1 MVRFLCSSKKEKEMK
16 LAMKLLV
23 AVALIV
29 CASAEARAQAGT
41 LPLDHFMC
49 YKAKPPKGTP
59 KFVPISEVMLWDQFE
74 RVTFEVKKPLGIC
87 NPAQKFEEPVYDAKT
102 HLKAYAIKAMRDS
115 AKPTERESLV
125 KDQFHR
131 NGLRML
137 TKRAQILL
145 VPTSKDL
152 GNVVPPPPDPATHV
166 VDHFMCYKAKPPKGM
181 KWDKVTGVKV
191 EDQFLQPKLYNLL
204 PRWLCNPADK
214 YWQGKVEP
222 RHIPQRHLLC
232 YIARPAKGQPKH
244 EPRRVSVNN
253 QFGSEVLDTVKEDIF
268 CIPAEKEIIVPQ
280 PTCGDNAVNQASEQC
295 DGADDNAC
303 PGQCKPDCTCPTTEP
318 FCGDGTVN
326 QPSEECDPP
335 GSVCAGGF
343 GICSTDCKCN
353 ETDIFSATTAQVEVR
368 FPNGA
373 SEIINMSGPTTVEV
387 RLGGISDMDGD
398 GREEVET
405 EMLQLELTG
414 TSPMLG
420 PVNVRLNPT
429 MPSRGMIKEQTNN
442 TPGVLDL
449 PPLAPSGLADSFFDV
464 FFDIEVAGQTLHNQ
478 QPKHMRTVITHKPPA
493 EGETYEDPTPIELY
507 DENGRP
513 TGITLVGAH
522 HTPNPPHDL
531 CGNGRVDPGELC
543 DWSANPPTCAC
554 STLVVVGS
562 CGNDCRTCYGCP

>member
-1 MVRFLCSSKKEKEMK
+1 MVRFLCSSKRKEKEMK
-16 LAMKLLV
+16 LAVKLLV
-23 AVALIV
+23 AGALV
-29 CASAEARAQAGT
+29 LCVSAEARAQAGA

-49 YKAKPPKGTP
+49 YRAKAPKGTP
-59 KFVPISEVMLWDQFE
+59 KFVPIPGVTLRDQFE
-74 RVTFEVKKPLGIC
+74 TVTFDVKKPLDIC
-87 NPAQKFEEPVYDAKT
+87 NPADKNGEGIKDPST
-102 HLKAYAIKAMRDS
+102 HLKAYAIKPMRDS
-115 AKPTERESLV
+115 AKPAERKSLV

-131 NGLRML
+131 NGLRVL

-145 VPTSKDL
+145 VPTSKNL
-152 GNVVPPPPDPATHV
+152 GNIVPPPPDPATHT
-166 VDHFMCYKAKPPKGM
+166 VDHFACYRVRAAKGEKLQ
-181 KWDKVTGVKV
+181 KIAGVKV
-191 EDQFLQPKLYNLL
+191 EDQFLQPKLYDIM

-214 YWQGKVEP
+214 LWQGKVEP

-232 YIARPAKGQPKH
+232 YLARKAKDQPRHKSV
-244 EPRRVSVNN
+244 RVSVNN
-253 QFGSEVLDTVKEDIF
+253 QFGPEVLDTIKENLF
-268 CIPAEKEIIVPQ
+268 CIPAEKEIIEP
-280 PTCGDNAVNQASEQC
+280 
-295 DGADDNAC
+295 
-303 PGQCKPDCTCPTTEP
+303 EP
-318 FCGDGTVN
+318 FCGDGAVN

-353 ETDIFSATTAQVEVR
+353 ETDIFSTTTAQVEVR

-373 SEIINMSGPTTVEV
+373 SEIIKMSGPTTVEV

-398 GREEVET
+398 GCEEVET

-429 MPSRGMIKEQTNN
+429 MPSHGMIKEQANN
-442 TPGVLDL
+442 TLGVLDVQ
-449 PPLAPSGLADSFFDV
+449 PLAPSGLADSFFDV

-478 QPKHMRTVITHKPPA
+478 QPKHMKTVITHKPPA

-507 DENGRP
+507 DESGRP

-522 HTPNPPHDL
+522 HTPNPPQDL

-543 DWSANPPTCAC
+543 DWSANPPTCTC
-554 STLVVVGS
+554 STPVAIGS
-562 CGNDCRTCYGCP
+562 CGNDCQTCYGCP